1 MSLVKTPDG
10 EILAICADG
19 IYNAHR
25 NRGMADTKYCL
36 CCGVDVPFNYVERE
50 DRREITCAYCGFT
63 LDVEKS
69 EKSSDVRE
77 GYVLITD
84 DSKNVRDII
93 VDALKETK
101 IYKNIMT
108 FENGL
113 ELTTSFSYL
122 VSRKSPIDVAI
133 IDLVMPIMDGFT
145 AANTLRAIEFQYKIS
160 ATPIIFFSAVQA
172 DDSFREKMELLSP
185 AIYLNKGADPEPGS
199 LARRV
204 KQLVEILTTKNR
216 ETPH

>member
-1 MSLVKTPDG
+1 
-10 EILAICADG
+10 
-19 IYNAHR
+19 
-25 NRGMADTKYCL
+25 MADTKYCL
-36 CCGVDVPFNYVERE
+36 CCGVDVLYNYVERE
-50 DRREITCAYCGFT
+50 DRTEITCAFCGFT
-63 LDVEKS
+63 LDIEKLT
-69 EKSSDVRE
+69 KTPDVRE
-77 GYVLITD
+77 GYVLVTD

-93 VDALKETK
+93 VNALKSTN

-122 VSRKSPIDVAI
+122 VSRSTPIDVAI
-133 IDLVMPIMDGFT
+133 IDLIMPIMDGFT
-145 AANTLRAIEFQYKIS
+145 AAKTLRTIEFQYKVS

-185 AIYLNKGADPEPGS
+185 AIYLNKGADPEPES

-204 KQLVEILTTKNR
+204 EQLVGLVTQKDRSDTF
-216 ETPH
+216 H

>member
-1 MSLVKTPDG
+1 
-10 EILAICADG
+10 
-19 IYNAHR
+19 
-25 NRGMADTKYCL
+25 MADTKYCL
-36 CCGVDVPFNYVERE
+36 CCGVDVPCNYVERD

-63 LDVEKS
+63 LDIEKS
-69 EKSSDVRE
+69 GKSSNVRE

-93 VDALKETK
+93 VDALKATN

-122 VSRKSPIDVAI
+122 VSRNSPIDVAI
-133 IDLVMPIMDGFT
+133 IDVVMPIMDGFT
-145 AANTLRAIEFQYKIS
+145 AAKTLRAIESQHKIS

-172 DDSFREKMELLSP
+172 DDSFRAKMELLSP
-185 AIYLNKGADPEPGS
+185 AIYLNKGADPDPDS
-199 LARRV
+199 LSRRV
-204 KQLVEILTTKNR
+204 EQLVGLLTVKNR
-216 ETPH
+216 ETPQ

>member
-1 MSLVKTPDG
+1 
-10 EILAICADG
+10 
-19 IYNAHR
+19 
-25 NRGMADTKYCL
+25 MADTRYCL
-36 CCGVDVPFNYVERE
+36 CCGVDVPYNYVERE

-69 EKSSDVRE
+69 GKSAEVRE

-93 VDALKETK
+93 VDALKKTNV
-101 IYKNIMT
+101 YRNIMT

-122 VSRKSPIDVAI
+122 VSRNMPVEVAI

-145 AANTLRAIEFQYKIS
+145 AAKSLRAIESQYKIS
-160 ATPIIFFSAVQA
+160 TTPIIFFSAVQA

-185 AIYLNKGADPEPGS
+185 AIYLNKGADPEPDS

-204 KQLVEILTTKNR
+204 EQLVGLLTHKNKR
-216 ETPH
+216 NTPQ

>member
-1 MSLVKTPDG
+1 
-10 EILAICADG
+10 
-19 IYNAHR
+19 
-25 NRGMADTKYCL
+25 MADTKYCL
-36 CCGVDVPFNYVERE
+36 CCGVDVPCNYVERD

-63 LDVEKS
+63 LDIEKS
-69 EKSSDVRE
+69 GKSSNVRE

-93 VDALKETK
+93 VDALKETN

-122 VSRKSPIDVAI
+122 VSRNSPIDVAI
-133 IDLVMPIMDGFT
+133 IDVVMPIMDGFT
-145 AANTLRAIEFQYKIS
+145 AAKTLRAIESQHKIS

-172 DDSFREKMELLSP
+172 DDSFRAKMELLSP
-185 AIYLNKGADPEPGS
+185 AIYLNKGADPDPDS

-204 KQLVEILTTKNR
+204 EQLVGLLTVKNR
-216 ETPH
+216 ESPQ

>member
-1 MSLVKTPDG
+1 
-10 EILAICADG
+10 
-19 IYNAHR
+19 
-25 NRGMADTKYCL
+25 MADTKYCL
-36 CCGVDVPFNYVERE
+36 CCGVDVPCNYVERD

-63 LDVEKS
+63 LDIEKS
-69 EKSSDVRE
+69 GKSSNVRE

-93 VDALKETK
+93 VDALKETN

-122 VSRKSPIDVAI
+122 VSRNSPIDVAI
-133 IDLVMPIMDGFT
+133 IDVVMPIMDGFT
-145 AANTLRAIEFQYKIS
+145 AAKTLRAIESQHKIS

-172 DDSFREKMELLSP
+172 DDSFRAKMELLSP
-185 AIYLNKGADPEPGS
+185 AIYLNKGADPDPDS
-199 LARRV
+199 LSRRV
-204 KQLVEILTTKNR
+204 EQLVGLLTVKNR
-216 ETPH
+216 ETPQ

>member
-1 MSLVKTPDG
+1 
-10 EILAICADG
+10 
-19 IYNAHR
+19 
-25 NRGMADTKYCL
+25 MADTKYCL
-36 CCGVDVPFNYVERE
+36 CCGVDVPYSYVERE

-69 EKSSDVRE
+69 GKSSDVRD
-77 GYVLITD
+77 GYVLVTD
-84 DSKNVRDII
+84 DSQNVRDII
-93 VDALKETK
+93 VDALKATN

-122 VSRKSPIDVAI
+122 ISRNSPIDVAI
-133 IDLVMPIMDGFT
+133 IDVVMPIMDGFT
-145 AANTLRAIEFQYKIS
+145 AAKTLRAIESKYKIS

-172 DDSFREKMELLSP
+172 DDPFREKMELLSP
-185 AIYLNKGADPEPGS
+185 AMYLNKGADSEPDS

-204 KQLVEILTTKNR
+204 KQLVGLVTQKDRGVSPNNGVS
-216 ETPH
+216 PNC

>member
-1 MSLVKTPDG
+1 
-10 EILAICADG
+10 
-19 IYNAHR
+19 
-25 NRGMADTKYCL
+25 MADTKYCL
-36 CCGVDVPFNYVERE
+36 CCGVDVPCNYVERD

-63 LDVEKS
+63 LDIEKS
-69 EKSSDVRE
+69 GKSSNVRE

-93 VDALKETK
+93 VDALKATN

-122 VSRKSPIDVAI
+122 VSRNSPIDVAI
-133 IDLVMPIMDGFT
+133 IDVVMPIMDAFT
-145 AANTLRAIEFQYKIS
+145 AAKTLRAVESQDKIS

-172 DDSFREKMELLSP
+172 DDSFRAKMELLSP
-185 AIYLNKGADPEPGS
+185 AIYLNKGADPDPDS
-199 LARRV
+199 LSRRV
-204 KQLVEILTTKNR
+204 EQLVGLLTVKNR
-216 ETPH
+216 ETPQ

>member
-1 MSLVKTPDG
+1 
-10 EILAICADG
+10 
-19 IYNAHR
+19 
-25 NRGMADTKYCL
+25 MADTKYCL
-36 CCGVDVPFNYVERE
+36 CCGVDVPCNYVERD

-63 LDVEKS
+63 LDIEKS
-69 EKSSDVRE
+69 GKSSNVRE

-93 VDALKETK
+93 VDALKATN

-122 VSRKSPIDVAI
+122 VSRNSPIDVAI
-133 IDLVMPIMDGFT
+133 IDVVMPIMDGFT
-145 AANTLRAIEFQYKIS
+145 AAKTLRAIESQHKIS

-172 DDSFREKMELLSP
+172 DDSFRAKMELLSP
-185 AIYLNKGADPEPGS
+185 AIYLNKGADPDPDS

-204 KQLVEILTTKNR
+204 EQLVGLLTVKNR
-216 ETPH
+216 ESPQ

>member
-1 MSLVKTPDG
+1 
-10 EILAICADG
+10 
-19 IYNAHR
+19 
-25 NRGMADTKYCL
+25 MADTKYCL
-36 CCGVDVPFNYVERE
+36 CCGVDVPYSYVERE

-69 EKSSDVRE
+69 GKSSDVRD
-77 GYVLITD
+77 GYVLVTD
-84 DSKNVRDII
+84 DSQNVRDII
-93 VDALKETK
+93 VDALKATN

-122 VSRKSPIDVAI
+122 ISRNSPIDVAI
-133 IDLVMPIMDGFT
+133 IDVVMPIMDGFT
-145 AANTLRAIEFQYKIS
+145 AAKTLRAIESKYKIS

-185 AIYLNKGADPEPGS
+185 AMYLNKGADSEPDS

-204 KQLVEILTTKNR
+204 KQLVGLVTQKDRGVSPNNGVS
-216 ETPH
+216 PNC

>member
-1 MSLVKTPDG
+1 
-10 EILAICADG
+10 
-19 IYNAHR
+19 
-25 NRGMADTKYCL
+25 MADTKYCL
-36 CCGVDVPFNYVERE
+36 CCGVDVPYNYVERE

-69 EKSSDVRE
+69 GKSSDARD
-77 GYVLITD
+77 GYVLVTD
-84 DSKNVRDII
+84 DSQNVRDII
-93 VDALKETK
+93 VDALKATN

-122 VSRKSPIDVAI
+122 VSRNSPIDVAI
-133 IDLVMPIMDGFT
+133 IDVVMPIMDGFT
-145 AANTLRAIEFQYKIS
+145 AAKTLRTIESQHKIS

-185 AIYLNKGADPEPGS
+185 AMYLNKGADSEPDS

-204 KQLVEILTTKNR
+204 KQLVGLVTQKDRGVSPNNGISPKC
-216 ETPH
+216 

>member
-1 MSLVKTPDG
+1 
-10 EILAICADG
+10 
-19 IYNAHR
+19 
-25 NRGMADTKYCL
+25 MADTKYCL
-36 CCGVDVPFNYVERE
+36 CCGVDVPCNYVERD

-69 EKSSDVRE
+69 GKSSNVRE

-93 VDALKETK
+93 VDALKATN

-122 VSRKSPIDVAI
+122 VSRNSPIDVAI
-133 IDLVMPIMDGFT
+133 IDVVMPIMDGFT
-145 AANTLRAIEFQYKIS
+145 AAKTLRAIESQHKIS

-172 DDSFREKMELLSP
+172 DDSFRAKMELLSP
-185 AIYLNKGADPEPGS
+185 AIYLNKGADPDPDS
-199 LARRV
+199 LSRRV
-204 KQLVEILTTKNR
+204 EQLVGLLTVKNR
-216 ETPH
+216 ETPQ

>member
-1 MSLVKTPDG
+1 
-10 EILAICADG
+10 
-19 IYNAHR
+19 
-25 NRGMADTKYCL
+25 MADTKYCL
-36 CCGVDVPFNYVERE
+36 CCGVDVPCNYVERD

-63 LDVEKS
+63 LDIEKS
-69 EKSSDVRE
+69 GKSSNVRE

-93 VDALKETK
+93 VDALKATN

-122 VSRKSPIDVAI
+122 VSRNSPIDVAI
-133 IDLVMPIMDGFT
+133 IDVVMPIMDGFT
-145 AANTLRAIEFQYKIS
+145 AAKTLRAIESKYKIS

-172 DDSFREKMELLSP
+172 DDSFRAKMELLSP
-185 AIYLNKGADPEPGS
+185 AIYLNKGADPDPDS

-204 KQLVEILTTKNR
+204 EQLVGLLTVKNR
-216 ETPH
+216 ESPQ